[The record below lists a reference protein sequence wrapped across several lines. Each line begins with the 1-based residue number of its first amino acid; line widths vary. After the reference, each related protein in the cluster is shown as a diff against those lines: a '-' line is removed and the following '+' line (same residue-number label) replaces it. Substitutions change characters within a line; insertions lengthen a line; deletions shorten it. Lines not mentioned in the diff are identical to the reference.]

1 MNRTF
6 DRNISFTALAAM
18 LLAAFAPAAAG
29 AEESGAKAL
38 LERASKALGEDK
50 AWTTRLEQGLHIA
63 WDTPGWGTL
72 KADYTRAVKK
82 PDKLKIDQDNSAY
95 DHPFY
100 RMYYCNG
107 GDAWY
112 VVNLNIGRSP
122 NVTANMISLLERVD
136 GLAFYLS
143 ACDTFFAAPVVP
155 DDSLLAGEGLL
166 RAGCVLNG
174 DTVLWDVNAKTGAP
188 ARRIERK
195 TNRVFILDDYR
206 RIGERLVPFHV
217 TVYADGAKAEEFQW
231 ESVTFDETI
240 EDAVFEENRPPA
252 Q

>member
-1 MNRTF
+1 MKRTF
-6 DRNISFTALAAM
+6 DRSIIFLALAVP
-18 LLAAFAPAAAG
+18 LLAALASAAVR
-29 AEESGAKAL
+29 AEEPGAKAL

-50 AWTTRLEQGLHIA
+50 TWTTRLERGIHIA

-72 KADYTRAVKK
+72 KADYLRAVKK
-82 PDKLKIDQDNSAY
+82 PDKVKIDQDNSAY

-100 RMYYCNG
+100 RTYYCNG

-112 VVNLNIGRSP
+112 VVNLNVGRSP
-122 NVTANMISLLERVD
+122 NVAANMKSLLERVD
-136 GLAFYLS
+136 GVAFYLS
-143 ACDTFFAAPVVP
+143 ACDTFFSIPAVP

-166 RAGCVLNG
+166 RAGCVLAG
-174 DTVLWDVNAKTGAP
+174 DTVLWDVDAKTGAP

-195 TNRVFILDDYR
+195 TNRVFILEDYR

-217 TVYADGAKAEEFQW
+217 TVYAGGAKAEEFLW